1 MQVAAAM
8 FHFSD
13 DILCNGNDTSDN
25 PPHYFCTSLV
35 SGRGSH
41 RISNVYNSQPR
52 CYEQDICTPDAAR
65 SYVPGMEGVHLL
77 QQVVLIIVLLFYTMT
92 MVLYCLN

>member
-1 MQVAAAM
+1 MQIAAAM

-25 PPHYFCTSLV
+25 PPHYICTSLV

-65 SYVPGMEGVHLL
+65 SYVPGMEALASAGCSYYCA
-77 QQVVLIIVLLFYTMT
+77 LIL
-92 MVLYCLN
+92 